1 MQLRVEPV
9 RKTFLLHSECHA
21 FVSFMICFEKVLYA
35 KGVVKCP
42 QCREAKQSQNLETS
56 GTRLPHF
63 GGNTF
68 EGLFDQEHSSLW
80 RYPVPEQTGK
90 SMTVMGTVIQ
100 NVGMR
105 LFSWN
110 EEIFAIY
117 SDIQTQTIL
126 FPQKQRASILK
137 KDQWTVIVLGFLRR
151 VSFPVLHQLW
161 RLFPWW
167 KGHHLSICTVSR
179 MISPPR
185 PPSMFLYLLVF
196 TVRDEERQ

>member
-110 EEIFAIY
+110 EEIFANY
-117 SDIQTQTIL
+117 SD
-126 FPQKQRASILK
+126 KH
-137 KDQWTVIVLGFLRR
+137 RR
-151 VSFPVLHQLW
+151 SCSHKNRE
-161 RLFPWW
+161 RL
-167 KGHHLSICTVSR
+167 
-179 MISPPR
+179 
-185 PPSMFLYLLVF
+185 Y
-196 TVRDEERQ
+196 